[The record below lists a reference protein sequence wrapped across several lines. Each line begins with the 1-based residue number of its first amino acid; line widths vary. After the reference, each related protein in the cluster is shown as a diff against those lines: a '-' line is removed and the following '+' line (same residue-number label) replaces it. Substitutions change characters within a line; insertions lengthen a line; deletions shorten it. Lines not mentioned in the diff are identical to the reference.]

1 MPCNVINCTTCLKGI
16 GRDLIERRFV
26 PVRSDEERAIFHL
39 PVQFTF
45 GDINDDASSE
55 DFSSLGVALVVPP
68 SQHPAHA
75 TLGGTHAILN
85 NEQSALLADAIDVGK
100 KLVLVSREDCF
111 RVSRQRQSYC
121 GLHWIETEQRSG
133 DGVSNGAIVC
143 EIRFPNAN
151 LRRNQGIRQKSKPVS
166 LCIIRHT
173 VTPKRRLKYVDD

>member
-1 MPCNVINCTTCLKGI
+1 MPCNVINCTACLKGI

-26 PVRSDEERAIFHL
+26 PVWSDEECAIFRL

-45 GDINDDASSE
+45 GNINDNASSE
-55 DFSSLGVALVVPP
+55 DFSCLSIALVVPP
-68 SQHPAHA
+68 SQDPTNA
-75 TLGGTHAILN
+75 TFDGAHAILN
-85 NEQSALLADAIDVGK
+85 NEQSALLTDAIDVGK
-100 KLVLVSREDCF
+100 KLVLVGRKNRF

-151 LRRNQGIRQKSKPVS
+151 LRRNQGIRQKSKPIS